1 VVTFGLGRPYDRGK
15 LLSRRGWT
23 AIVAFVAVLL
33 VACSG
38 GAADRTKASASRP
51 DSGVDESKPPLR
63 PDGPLRG
70 LVMATGIGQDRALID
85 PRLAFATGDKAAT
98 AVVGLGTD
106 VPDRATLTVAWY
118 RLRGVAGREH
128 LFSHRIIVGPGG
140 RAHSQG
146 VAQKGLAPGVY
157 ETVAT
162 MGDRQV
168 RAPWVV
174 RVAAEPRRYGAS
186 SAVFLSIAG
195 QSTSTL
201 EDWEVPSPG
210 ESGWDG
216 DLPPTPEGP
225 PPDVCTVDDILVTM
239 SPMTDLLASS
249 WLIGPCSTATLTAT
263 VSGPPVTV
271 ASDTGLSGV
280 VSSIFGQTDICELPG
295 GSDLPGTVVRFEV
308 TGSASHSRDYAL
320 PDLGGLL
327 VTGVESLPEAGS
339 RVKAGD
345 TIKLH
350 ALAMLM
356 PPALGV
362 EVLYVDDG
370 TDLIESVGNLSGS
383 DEPVP
388 CDLGRY
394 YARLVT
400 DYPVPS
406 NPPPIIEICANAA
419 GFDGTKAKDCIQFY
433 TGEVWKGTYAGTVT
447 FDCGAGRQQTGT
459 LEAEFK
465 IIVADG
471 VATMNI
477 THTVTGSCAGP
488 DVGTRTTPIA
498 ATGER
503 TPTGFEFASFGALFG
518 GSGSLTI
525 TVSGDRGTGTILI
538 TDLAP
543 GIAMV
548 ELAVEIT
555 RA

>member
-1 VVTFGLGRPYDRGK
+1 MVMRGR
-15 LLSRRGWT
+15 T
-23 AIVAFVAVLL
+23 AIVAVVCALL
-33 VACSG
+33 VAACSG
-38 GAADRTKASASRP
+38 GSPDRTGASAGDGRGGP
-51 DSGVDESKPPLR
+51 RVDESKPPLR

-85 PRLAFATGDKAAT
+85 SRLAFATDDKAAT

-118 RLRGVAGREH
+118 RLKGVAGREH
-128 LFSHRIIVGPGG
+128 LFSHKIIVGPGG

-162 MGDRQV
+162 MGERQV

-174 RVAAEPRRYGAS
+174 RVAAEPKQYGAR

-216 DLPPTPEGP
+216 DLPPVPEGP
-225 PPDVCTVDDILVTM
+225 PPDVCTVNDITVTM

-263 VSGPPVTV
+263 VSGPPVTI
-271 ASDTGLSGV
+271 ASDAGLSGV
-280 VSSIFGQTDICELPG
+280 VSNVFGQTDYCELPG

-308 TGSASHSRDYAL
+308 TGSASDSRDYAL
-320 PDLGGLL
+320 PDLGGFL

-370 TDLIESVGNLSGS
+370 TDLIESVGNISGS

-400 DYPVPS
+400 EYRVPV

-419 GFDGTKAKDCIQFY
+419 GFDGTKAKDCIEFY
-433 TGEVWKGTYAGTVT
+433 AGEVWRGTYSGTVT
-447 FDCGAGRQQTGT
+447 WDCGLGQERQGSLEGT
-459 LEAEFK
+459 FT
-465 IIVADG
+465 ITVDDDG
-471 VATMNI
+471 TATMDI
-477 THTVTGSCAGP
+477 VHTVTGSCAGP
-488 DVGTRTTPIA
+488 DVGRLTTPV
-498 ATGER
+498 TQRGKR
-503 TPTGFEFASFGALFG
+503 TPSGFEFPSFFG
-518 GSGSLTI
+518 GPGSARI
-525 TVSGDRGTGTILI
+525 AVSGEQGTGTLRGPVGD
-538 TDLAP
+538 TT
-543 GIAMV
+543 
-548 ELAVEIT
+548 VEIT
-555 RA
+555 FDVRRA